1 MVPTLCG
8 LDDAIRVGGPDEGLW
23 IAVALGDEAF
33 DGSLHLDQRSEHA
46 ASEPAFCELGE
57 EALDGIEPRG

>member
-1 MVPTLCG
+1 VSALCG
-8 LDDAIRVGGPDEGLW
+8 LDDAIRVGSPDEGLW
-23 IAVALGDEAF
+23 VAVALSDETL
-33 DGSLHLDQRSEHA
+33 DGRLDLDQRSEHA

>member
-1 MVPTLCG
+1 MPTLGG

-33 DGSLHLDQRSEHA
+33 DGGLHLDQRSEHA